1 MKTVAIIGSG
11 PCGII
16 AARKFLQSPHHYS
29 VTIFEKNAG
38 IGGLWRPGGPINPE
52 MRTNQTKFT
61 VAFSDLAWE
70 TALGEEDG
78 NNGEGE
84 GEIPVYPKAWQVYRY
99 LEEYVKRYIPD
110 SVFRFNTTVVR
121 TEKISSSELGA
132 KSAEQEKWKITT
144 KPTFHAENQDR
155 DQQETEHT
163 FDLVVIAPG
172 AFSSPGKPPFDIDDG
187 LAQDANSRIPIL
199 HSTSY
204 RSLTD
209 ILPNDNPDPSRSTPE
224 NILVVGGS
232 HSGVEIA
239 SLIALQL
246 SSAKWTPSS
255 PRSAPI
261 PKDIKITHITSHPL
275 FALPGIVR
283 DPTSK
288 TITFQP
294 IDFLLFNRS
303 NRPAQPAPSFTY
315 GLWNEEKSRAT
326 REMGNAM
333 MNGGNRAGEYGNGEG
348 QGKTGVKEALPI
360 GVLGD
365 TYPQF
370 VASGVI
376 KPILGHLTAVK
387 KVSNSNSTSGESTA
401 TGTIRLSDGQ
411 GEHHVEKVI
420 AVIDATGFS
429 TTTPL
434 NMLSP
439 AIKTAIGFSDCS
451 RAPVHLT
458 TSCLTQHPSLPSLGI
473 MGYQGAHWGVFE
485 MQARTLAHRW
495 LRSPI
500 PELSEEEQGEA
511 ENIGR
516 YIDELREAV
525 RQKRRWQVP
534 QNPFG
539 DYLGLLEKGAR
550 NLGLQKLN
558 LGCTKTS
565 GLVCAARFIDRGS
578 GSEVAKGEAF
588 KSMSSLESVTNR
600 GKEEGLFI
608 ARAAFHGLLGEW
620 ISAHR
625 DAAGQVR
632 TVQWSFHPRLPT
644 DSKFGW
650 EYLVVGKDGGCR
662 DEEGL
667 RWVYRYDETLD
678 DFSIWSVDTRDKL
691 TVGRKLYSLSFS
703 RTERHGKDTAVA
715 SRVGDA
721 VEGGVDGEF
730 RFMFAGVS
738 LETFTLETRSAGGSS
753 TCKQFVR
760 IETRQ

>member
-1 MKTVAIIGSG
+1 
-11 PCGII
+11 
-16 AARKFLQSPHHYS
+16 
-29 VTIFEKNAG
+29 
-38 IGGLWRPGGPINPE
+38 
-52 MRTNQTKFT
+52 MRTNQTKFS

-70 TALGEEDG
+70 TALGEGDG
-78 NNGEGE
+78 NDGGDGEGE
-84 GEIPVYPKAWQVYRY
+84 GKIPIYPKAWQVYGY

-121 TEKISSSELGA
+121 TEKISNPELG
-132 KSAEQEKWKITT
+132 SNLEEQEKWEITT
-144 KPTFHAENQDR
+144 KPTSNAENQDQDQ
-155 DQQETEHT
+155 DQQETEHI

-172 AFSSPGKPPFDIDDG
+172 AFTSPGNPPFDIDDG
-187 LAQDANSRIPIL
+187 LAQDPNSKIPIL

-204 RSLTD
+204 RYLTD
-209 ILPNDNPDPSRSTPE
+209 IFPNYNSDPSPSTTK

-246 SSAKWTPSS
+246 SSVKWSPSPSPNSSSS
-255 PRSAPI
+255 PFTSSSSTSPQSSPI
-261 PKDIKITHITSHPL
+261 PKDINIMHITSHPL

-303 NRPAQPAPSFTY
+303 NRPTQPPLSFTY

-333 MNGGNRAGEYGNGEG
+333 MNGGNRVGEYGNGEG
-348 QGKTGVKEALPI
+348 QGKRKGDGKGEGKIGGKEAPPI

-365 TYPQF
+365 VYPQF

-376 KPILGHLTAVK
+376 RPILGHLTAVK
-387 KVSNSNSTSGESTA
+387 KDSTSGESA
-401 TGTIRLSDGQ
+401 VTGTVRLGDIQS
-411 GEHHVEKVI
+411 ERRIENVV
-420 AVIDATGFS
+420 AVINATGFS

-434 NMLSP
+434 SILSP
-439 AIKTAIGFSDCS
+439 TIKTSINFSDCS
-451 RAPVHLT
+451 RAPLHIT

-500 PELSEEEQGEA
+500 PYLSEEEQGEA
-511 ENIGR
+511 EKIGE
-516 YIDELREAV
+516 YIDELRDAV
-525 RQKRRWQVP
+525 REKRRWQVP

-539 DYLGLLEKGAR
+539 DYLGLSEQAGRK
-550 NLGLQKLN
+550 LGLQRLN

-565 GLVCAARFIDRGS
+565 GLVCAARFIDRR
-578 GSEVAKGEAF
+578 SEAAKGEAF
-588 KSMSSLESVTNR
+588 KSMSSLENVTNR

-620 ISAHR
+620 ISVHQ
-625 DAAGQVR
+625 DAAGQIR
-632 TVQWSFHPRLPT
+632 TLQWSFHARLPT
-644 DSKFGW
+644 DSNFGW
-650 EYLVVGKDGGCR
+650 EYLVIGREGGCR
-662 DEEGL
+662 DEEAL

-678 DFSIWSVDTRDKL
+678 EFSIWSVNARDKL
-691 TVGRKLYSLSFS
+691 SAERKVYWLDFS
-703 RTERHGKDTAVA
+703 RVERHGKDTAVA
-715 SRVGDA
+715 SGVRNA
-721 VEGGVDGEF
+721 VEDEEREEGEGGEDVEF
-730 RFMFAGVS
+730 RFMFAGAS
-738 LETFTLETRSAGGSS
+738 LETFTLETRSAGGSNIRQ
-753 TCKQFVR
+753 QFVR
-760 IETRQ
+760 IRGD

>member
-1 MKTVAIIGSG
+1 
-11 PCGII
+11 
-16 AARKFLQSPHHYS
+16 
-29 VTIFEKNAG
+29 
-38 IGGLWRPGGPINPE
+38 
-52 MRTNQTKFT
+52 MRTNQTKFS

-70 TALGEEDG
+70 TILGTGDG
-78 NNGEGE
+78 SNGGGGEGE
-84 GEIPVYPKAWQVYRY
+84 GKIPLYPKTWQVYGY

-121 TEKISSSELGA
+121 TEKISNPELG
-132 KSAEQEKWKITT
+132 SNLEEQEKWKITT
-144 KPTFHAENQDR
+144 KLTSNAENQDQDQ
-155 DQQETEHT
+155 DQQESEHI
-163 FDLVVIAPG
+163 FDLIVIAPG

-187 LAQDANSRIPIL
+187 LAQDPDSKIPIL

-209 ILPNDNPDPSRSTPE
+209 IFPNYNPDPSSSTPKI
-224 NILVVGGS
+224 ILVVGGS

-246 SSAKWTPSS
+246 SSAKWSPSPS
-255 PRSAPI
+255 PTSSSSSSTSSSSTSPQSPLI
-261 PKDIKITHITSHPL
+261 PEDIQITHIISHPL
-275 FALPGIVR
+275 FAFPGIVR

-303 NRPAQPAPSFTY
+303 NRPAQPPPSFTY
-315 GLWNEEKSRAT
+315 GLWNEEKSRAA

-333 MNGGNRAGEYGNGEG
+333 MNGGNRAGEYGNREG
-348 QGKTGVKEALPI
+348 QGKGNGDGKEVPPI

-365 TYPQF
+365 VYPQF
-370 VASGVI
+370 VASRVI
-376 KPILGHLTAVK
+376 RPILGHLTAVK
-387 KVSNSNSTSGESTA
+387 KDSTSGESA
-401 TGTIRLSDGQ
+401 VTGTVRLGDRQ
-411 GEHHVEKVI
+411 GERRIENVV

-429 TTTPL
+429 TTIPL
-434 NMLSP
+434 SILSP
-439 AIKTAIGFSDCS
+439 TIKTSMNFSNCS
-451 RAPVHLT
+451 RAPLHIT

-500 PELSEEEQGEA
+500 PYLSEEEQGEA
-511 ENIGR
+511 EKIGK
-516 YIDELREAV
+516 YIDELRDAV
-525 RQKRRWQVP
+525 RENRTWQVP

-539 DYLGLLEKGAR
+539 DYLGLLEQAGR
-550 NLGLQKLN
+550 ELGLQRLN

-565 GLVCAARFIDRGS
+565 GLVCAARFIDH

-588 KSMSSLESVTNR
+588 KSISCLENVTNR
-600 GKEEGLFI
+600 GEEEGLFI
-608 ARAAFHGLLGEW
+608 ARVAFHGLLGEW

-625 DAAGQVR
+625 DAAGQIR
-632 TVQWSFHPRLPT
+632 TLQWSFHARLPT

-650 EYLVVGKDGGCR
+650 EYLVVGREGVCR
-662 DEEGL
+662 DKEAL

-678 DFSIWSVDTRDKL
+678 EFSIWSVDARDML
-691 TVGRKLYSLSFS
+691 SAERKVYWLDFS

-715 SRVGDA
+715 SGVRGA
-721 VEGGVDGEF
+721 VEDEEREEGEGGEDVEF

-738 LETFTLETRSAGGSS
+738 LETFTLETRSASRS
-753 TCKQFVR
+753 IICQQFVR
-760 IETRQ
+760 IGRD